1 MGETV
6 NYPEKDF
13 NLGDAEFGSSAK
25 SLLVALVKESHQWVR
40 DLNRWSNG
48 SVIHFEFMV
57 LLSMQ
62 ELDIICQNHKGPVTV
77 LVDSSNT
84 NAVEHL
90 NISGPCKDRRTIVIQ
105 SSKGSAKHFFAGIDT
120 ITYPFTPEEI
130 SETLAWR
137 SPPALTITETHPPRE
152 SAVLESIP
160 QYIETEYNPTAK
172 AKVIGV
178 LGVGGAG
185 SSTLAMSIAQVLAET
200 SKVILVDFC
209 SDADLSMY
217 HDIDRSL
224 PSLTELLT
232 AARQSSIT
240 VRQLRTFCIPV
251 IGRNYFLLPGAKR
264 QDETLLWRNRAL
276 EDVLSILQTEFEYVV
291 CDLDGSFRSSQVIQA
306 ASAEA
311 TTLASEVALV
321 HADAVVITMSN
332 DLRGIHGGLRIFHRL
347 VGDGRAL
354 ASLALCVNRVPH
366 KFTGKRQ
373 FSNANLT
380 KLVNEVATKLFEEPA
395 LTNLGRNKHQQRD
408 QEGKPT
414 IFSAREE
421 RSLEQIHES
430 VRPLPNTI
438 GSTLAEWI
446 ENQYTDRDL
455 RQTHTQ
461 VLPRRILPGELG
473 VDILS
478 SERFYG

>member
-1 MGETV
+1 M
-6 NYPEKDF
+6 NYPEKEF
-13 NLGDAEFGSSAK
+13 NLGGTEFGNSAK

-77 LVDSSNT
+77 LVDASNT

-90 NISGPCKDRRTIVIQ
+90 NTNGPCKKIRTIVVQ
-105 SSKGSAKHFFAGIDT
+105 SSKGSSQHFFAGIDT

-130 SETLAWR
+130 SETLTWP
-137 SPPALTITETHPPRE
+137 STQALKITETHPPRE
-152 SAVLESIP
+152 SADFESIP
-160 QYIETEYNPTAK
+160 QYVETESNPSAK

-178 LGVGGAG
+178 LGVGGSG

-200 SKVILVDFC
+200 SKVVLVDFC
-209 SDADLSMY
+209 CDADLSMY

-224 PSLTELLT
+224 PSLTELIT
-232 AARQSSIT
+232 AARQSSMT

-264 QDETLLWRNRAL
+264 QDETLLWRSRAL
-276 EDVLSILQTEFEYVV
+276 EDILAILQTEFEFVV

-311 TTLASEVALV
+311 TTLASEVVVA
-321 HADAVVITMSN
+321 HADAIVITMSN

-347 VGDGRAL
+347 LGDGRAL
-354 ASLALCVNRVPH
+354 SSLALCVNRVPH

-395 LTNLGRNKHQQRD
+395 LTNHSKNKRQHLDR
-408 QEGKPT
+408 EEKPA

-430 VRPLPNTI
+430 VRPLPKTI
-438 GSTLAEWI
+438 GSAIADWI
-446 ENQYTDRDL
+446 ENKYTDRDL
-455 RQTHTQ
+455 RQAHAQ

-473 VDILS
+473 VGMLS
-478 SERFYG
+478 SERFFG